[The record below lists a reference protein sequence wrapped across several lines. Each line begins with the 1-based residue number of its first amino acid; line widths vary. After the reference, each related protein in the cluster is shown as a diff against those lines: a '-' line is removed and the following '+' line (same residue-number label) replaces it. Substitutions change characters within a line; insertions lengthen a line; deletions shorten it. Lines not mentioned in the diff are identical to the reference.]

1 MNAQTPEALQASSA
15 PLAWTDAFLLGY
27 PPMDDTHREFVE
39 VVAALIDAP
48 DAQVAPRLDAVE
60 IHLRDHFST
69 EDRWM
74 VETEF
79 PPRDCHIDEHAA
91 VLKSLV
97 EVKERLEQHG
107 DVETP
112 RDFARELAKWFPGHA
127 DYLDSALSH
136 WMSKRRTG
144 GKPIVLRR
152 KLSFD
157 GAAIPDTK

>member
-1 MNAQTPEALQASSA
+1 MNAPA
-15 PLAWTDAFLLGY
+15 PLPASNGQTLVWTDALLLGY
-27 PPMDDTHREFVE
+27 GPMDDTHREFVE

-48 DAQVAPRLDAVE
+48 DAQVASRLDAVE
-60 IHLRDHFST
+60 SHLREHFGT

-74 VETEF
+74 VETDF

-136 WMSKRRTG
+136 WMSKLRTG

-157 GAAIPDTK
+157 GSSIPDAK

>member
-1 MNAQTPEALQASSA
+1 MSDA
-15 PLAWTDAFLLGY
+15 PLAWTDAFVLGHE
-27 PPMDDTHREFVE
+27 PIDATHREFVE
-39 VVAALIDAP
+39 LVGALQRAP
-48 DAQVAPRLDAVE
+48 DERVPALLADFEAHAR
-60 IHLRDHFST
+60 RHFGD

-74 VETEF
+74 RETGF

-91 VLKSLV
+91 VLKSLE
-97 EVKERLEQHG
+97 EVKERLVQG
-107 DVETP
+107 DFFTV

-136 WMSKRRTG
+136 WMSKLRTG

-157 GAAIPDTK
+157 GSVIPETK